1 MLDDSWLR
9 FGDIT
14 IFKWWLITMLNFQ
27 KFTVKITCAV
37 SGYNTLAILHW
48 STGCCSPP
56 PQILAPHPYCSMGKK
71 FATSPAIVTVL
82 TCIAHKPVS

>member
-56 PQILAPHPYCSMGKK
+56 PRFWLHTRIVAWAKNLQLALP
-71 FATSPAIVTVL
+71 L
-82 TCIAHKPVS
+82 